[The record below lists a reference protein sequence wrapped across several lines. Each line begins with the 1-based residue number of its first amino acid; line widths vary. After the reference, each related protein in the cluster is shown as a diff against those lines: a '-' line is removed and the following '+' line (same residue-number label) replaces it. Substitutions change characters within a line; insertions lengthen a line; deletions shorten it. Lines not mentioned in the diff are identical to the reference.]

1 MKDFVCFY
9 PATKLLTV
17 EKCNKGPL
25 FEENERKQFYNKL
38 FHQEPKPQKSNTLF
52 DEEN

>member
-1 MKDFVCFY
+1 MKDFVRFY

-25 FEENERKQFYNKL
+25 FGERMKENNSTTNYFIKSQS
-38 FHQEPKPQKSNTLF
+38 QK
-52 DEEN
+52 